1 MSASI
6 LQRGANM
13 VIAGVSGAAFGE
25 RARAPR
31 PPHRAA
37 RAVLASPPAGRHG
50 RQEEEQG
57 RVEGARSR
65 TLRVRGRARA
75 RRAAAPRRAPRCPLR
90 AAVPGGAACVRFLVP
105 FGAASGAR
113 ARTRTVRARVRGRAR
128 TLRAQGW
135 REARRAPRRQE
146 LESQRRRVG
155 PGMSGGERG
164 GPPHTSRAHPP
175 SPHTHLC
182 SKFGRN
188 PRKKSAGRGAPWRV
202 APRERAPRRAGVG
215 LAPRTTGRSP
225 LACARPLRRRPATV
239 LSFSPARPLAR

>member
-1 MSASI
+1 MRASI
-6 LQRGANM
+6 LQRGASM
-13 VIAGVSGAAFGE
+13 QVYAGVSGAAFGE
-25 RARAPR
+25 HARARHGHHTARGARSPRLAPRRQAWSSRRRRARAGRRCAKPDAPR
-31 PPHRAA
+31 
-37 RAVLASPPAGRHG
+37 
-50 RQEEEQG
+50 
-57 RVEGARSR
+57 ARSGAG
-65 TLRVRGRARA
+65 VRRG
-75 RRAAAPRRAPRCPLR
+75 APRCPLR
-90 AAVPGGAACVRFLVP
+90 AAAPRAALPVCVFLVP

-113 ARTRTVRARVRGRAR
+113 ARTRTVRAPVRGRAR

-146 LESQRRRVG
+146 LESQRRRVV

-164 GPPHTSRAHPP
+164 SPPHTSRAHPP

-202 APRERAPRRAGVG
+202 APRERAPRRAGVV

-225 LACARPLRRRPATV
+225 LACARPLRRRLATV
-239 LSFSPARPLAR
+239 LSLSRPLAR